1 MFGAFFIENLFGSQQ
16 QQLFFGC
23 VVLTVII
30 SIVLHELAH
39 GWAALCQGDDTPKQ
53 MGHMTADPLVH
64 MGGMSLLMLALV
76 GMAFGAMPVNP
87 RNFRSRYGD
96 ALVSVA
102 GPAMNFLL
110 AFVALNILVVWV
122 KTSGIGPDDTS
133 HNIAFFLRIFASVNI
148 ALGIF
153 NLIPVPP
160 LDGSAILGNFVPT
173 YRQWMESLGN
183 PMWMFFI
190 VFIVLFNAPREYS
203 PFGIA
208 DNVMQSYLRLFGIG
222 FVG

>member
-1 MFGAFFIENLFGSQQ
+1 MYIFAITLSN
-16 QQLFFGC
+16 
-23 VVLTVII
+23 
-30 SIVLHELAH
+30 
-39 GWAALCQGDDTPKQ
+39 
-53 MGHMTADPLVH
+53 
-64 MGGMSLLMLALV
+64 LAL
-76 GMAFGAMPVNP
+76 
-87 RNFRSRYGD
+87 
-96 ALVSVA
+96 
-102 GPAMNFLL
+102 FL
-110 AFVALNILVVWV
+110 
-122 KTSGIGPDDTS
+122 
-133 HNIAFFLRIFASVNI
+133 HIFASVNI

-160 LDGSAILGNFVPT
+160 LDGSTILGNFVPA

-208 DNVMQSYLRLFGIG
+208 DNVMQSYLQLFGIG